1 MNGTARLCL
10 QDGSST
16 LKQTRS
22 RYNGRVEI
30 VLAVGLGIGLA
41 SVAGVRAF
49 LPLALAAVFTLFGFF
64 ASFEPVSTYVGV
76 EESILAMV
84 FGVLAV
90 VEIVLDK
97 IRALERVFNYVMVP
111 IRAVSGGVLFA
122 VVLGL
127 GAGTGPVPSLVVGA
141 LIAGAVAV
149 LKVLLRPPA
158 NAPSSGV
165 SHTTLSVFED
175 AVGLVGGAL
184 AVFVPYLPA
193 LLVAFLLFF
202 YARIRKRRGRKF
214 GGLRILGD

>member
-1 MNGTARLCL
+1 
-10 QDGSST
+10 
-16 LKQTRS
+16 
-22 RYNGRVEI
+22 
-30 VLAVGLGIGLA
+30 
-41 SVAGVRAF
+41 
-49 LPLALAAVFTLFGFF
+49 
-64 ASFEPVSTYVGV
+64 
-76 EESILAMV
+76 
-84 FGVLAV
+84 VLAV

-127 GAGTGPVPSLVVGA
+127 GVGTSPVPSLVVGA

-193 LLVAFLLFF
+193 LLAAFLLFF

>member
-1 MNGTARLCL
+1 
-10 QDGSST
+10 
-16 LKQTRS
+16 
-22 RYNGRVEI
+22 VEI

-49 LPLALAAVFTLFGFF
+49 LPLALAAVFTLFGLF
-64 ASFEPVSTYVGV
+64 ASFEFVSTYVGV
-76 EESILAMV
+76 EEPILAMV
-84 FGVLAV
+84 FGVLAL

-122 VVLGL
+122 AVLGL
-127 GAGTGPVPSLVVGA
+127 GVGTGPVPSLVVGA

-158 NAPSSGV
+158 QAPSSGV

-193 LLVAFLLFF
+193 VLAAFLLFF

>member
-1 MNGTARLCL
+1 MNGAARLCL
-10 QDGSST
+10 RDGASA
-16 LKQTRS
+16 LKRTRS

-30 VLAVGLGIGLA
+30 LLAVGLGVGLA

-49 LPLALAAVFTLFGFF
+49 LPLALAALFTLFGLFE
-64 ASFEPVSTYVGV
+64 SFGFVGTYLGVGEP
-76 EESILAMV
+76 ILAAV

-111 IRAVSGGVLFA
+111 IRAASGGMLFA
-122 VVLGL
+122 VVGELGL
-127 GAGTGPVPSLVVGA
+127 VTAMVPSLVAGA

-158 NAPSSGV
+158 HAPSSGV

-193 LLVAFLLFF
+193 VLAAFLLFF

>member
-1 MNGTARLCL
+1 MNGTVCLCL
-10 QDGSST
+10 QVGSST
-16 LKQTRS
+16 LKRTRS

-30 VLAVGLGIGLA
+30 LLAIGLGIGLA

-49 LPLALAAVFTLFGFF
+49 LPLALAAVFTLFGLF
-64 ASFEPVSTYVGV
+64 ASFEFVSTYVGV
-76 EESILAMV
+76 EEPILTAV
-84 FGVLAV
+84 LGVLAV

-127 GAGTGPVPSLVVGA
+127 GVGAGPVPSLVVGA

-158 NAPSSGV
+158 QEPSSGV

-184 AVFVPYLPA
+184 AVFVPLLPA
-193 LLVAFLLFF
+193 VLVAFLLFF